1 MAIIDRTEIF
11 LHALKIQ
18 HEYMEQG
25 ETGKRPWPEVSAACE
40 ALNKLVQW
48 IVTEVNKERRD
59 NAEIH

>member
-1 MAIIDRTEIF
+1 MNNTDIF

-48 IVTEVNKERRD
+48 IVIWQNNERIYHGGKGG
-59 NAEIH
+59 EK